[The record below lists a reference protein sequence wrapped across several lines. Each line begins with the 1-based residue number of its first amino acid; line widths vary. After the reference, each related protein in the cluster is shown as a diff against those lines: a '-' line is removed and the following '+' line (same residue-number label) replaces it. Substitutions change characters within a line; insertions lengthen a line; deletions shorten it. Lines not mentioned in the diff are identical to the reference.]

1 MAMPRRFLPSLSLLA
16 AFEAV
21 CRTGSTLA
29 AARDLDLT
37 QGAVSRLVMR
47 LESQLGVA
55 LFLRQGRRLVPTE
68 AALAYAREV
77 GRALDLIS
85 RGAMRVRSTT
95 GGGTLALSILP
106 TFGTRWLAPRLPR
119 FLARHPGVTI
129 NLGTRLRPFDFAEE
143 GFDAAIHFGTLSWPD
158 AGAVKLFDET
168 LVACCAPG
176 YLAAHPVAGPGD
188 LIGLPLLQLETRPDA
203 WAGWFHQH
211 GVVAAA
217 AQGMLFDQFAP
228 MIQAAIYG
236 MGVALLP
243 EFLALAELADG
254 RLVNAWGAPVAGAG
268 SYYLVWPAIAASHPP
283 LTAFRDWLLAE
294 IADPEGAALLPR

>member
-1 MAMPRRFLPSLSLLA
+1 MATPRRFLPSLSLLA

-37 QGAVSRLVMR
+37 QGAVSRLVMN
-47 LESQLGVA
+47 LESRLGVA

-188 LIGLPLLQLETRPDA
+188 LVGLPLLQLETRPDA

-268 SYYLVWPAIAASHPP
+268 SYYLVWPASAASYPP
-283 LTAFRDWLLAE
+283 LAAFRDWLLAE
-294 IADPEGAALLPR
+294 IADPEGALMLPR